1 MRKNN
6 TNIGEMIRKC
16 RTQKG
21 ITQIE
26 CARRAKIDNGE
37 LCKIEKGKIV
47 PRADTLELIC
57 DALGVELAFAEKRY
71 G

>member
-1 MRKNN
+1 MRKN

-21 ITQIE
+21 ISQIE

-37 LCKIEKGKIV
+37 LCKIENGKIV

-57 DALGVELAFAEKRY
+57 EALGVELAFAEKRY